1 MYLSLKKDNDENYEE
16 IHILVLRAKKGV
28 NLLYKTS
35 YSNAFVENIETC
47 EQFWLEGCDMKENE
61 TYCVLRD
68 KHTKQFAYEPATFEQ
83 SIEERRE
90 KASKIDFNQKD

>member
-35 YSNAFVENIETC
+35 YSNAFVENIETG
-47 EQFWLEGCDMKENE
+47 EQFWLEGCDMKENK
-61 TYCVLRD
+61 TYRVLRD
-68 KHTKQFAYEPATFEQ
+68 KRTKQFAYEPATFEQ